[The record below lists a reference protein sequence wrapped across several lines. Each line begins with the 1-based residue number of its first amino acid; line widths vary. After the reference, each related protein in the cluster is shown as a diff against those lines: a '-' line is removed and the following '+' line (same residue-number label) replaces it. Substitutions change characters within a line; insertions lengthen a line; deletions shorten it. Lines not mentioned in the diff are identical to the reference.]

1 MNNINAIRSIIKAQR
16 AKYRRQ
22 RLKQNYE
29 LINDDATAIFEKTDG
44 DLAIEEQNV
53 VDLVMVSSYNRFS
66 SRFQG
71 FTEVF
76 SEKMIQH
83 S

>member
-1 MNNINAIRSIIKAQR
+1 MNNINAIRPIIEAQR

-29 LINDDATAIFEKTDG
+29 LIDDATAIFEKTDD

-66 SRFQG
+66 SRFQS

-76 SEKMIQH
+76 SEKTIQH

>member
-1 MNNINAIRSIIKAQR
+1 MNNINAIRPIIEAQR

-29 LINDDATAIFEKTDG
+29 LINDDVTAIFEKTDN

-53 VDLVMVSSYNRFS
+53 VDLVMVLSYNRFS
-66 SRFQG
+66 SRF
-71 FTEVF
+71 
-76 SEKMIQH
+76 
-83 S
+83 

>member
-1 MNNINAIRSIIKAQR
+1 MNNINAVKPIIEAQR

-29 LINDDATAIFEKTDG
+29 LINDDVTAIFEKTDD

-53 VDLVMVSSYNRFS
+53 VNLVMVSSYNRFCG
-66 SRFQG
+66 RF
-71 FTEVF
+71 
-76 SEKMIQH
+76 
-83 S
+83 